1 MIKGEDDDYIP
12 MVTTE
17 MIQDE
22 VNKIVKTFIA
32 LQSTSSE
39 TIRPIIENRL
49 LTVITEII
57 NDQMTPEALSRL
69 CKALF
74 KGQDLVFDDLE
85 SDFEAFLESES
96 YYRLVSEI
104 QRSKSMSG
112 GFLAAQASQGFRGS
126 SFQESQDYRVES
138 RLSPKA
144 KEAVRPSII
153 LGQLYVELER
163 EAARLTGAKEKDF
176 PQGRAGAMYNV
187 DDVLDEDLIA
197 KLDAEVPM
205 EDPKEKSSLLSG
217 DDSNPP
223 EIFMSSTKLQQVRDD
238 LDCSMLQLDSLNM
251 LVARAQPPIHVIQ
264 TPAQLMQTHI
274 LEQCQE
280 LVRQEL
286 SELTL
291 QKIKYEAQEQKEAI
305 VPGACTVKIR
315 RTHDDM
321 ISELMERKRVTFY
334 EVSVEK
340 DAGMRRWSV
349 KRRYNDFHYLHKKLK
364 EKFPIVNE
372 FELPGKTLTLFHSK
386 VGKEELKKER
396 MKALEKYLQVGYLLF
411 IFQFSM

>member
-1 MIKGEDDDYIP
+1 MKVEDEDYIP
-12 MVTTE
+12 IVTTE
-17 MIQDE
+17 MVQDE

-32 LQSTSSE
+32 LQSSSSE
-39 TIRPIIENRL
+39 TIRPILENRL
-49 LTVITEII
+49 LTVITEIA
-57 NDQMTPEALSRL
+57 NDQMTPETLSRL

-85 SDFEAFLESES
+85 SDFEEFLDSES
-96 YYRLVSEI
+96 YYRLVSKMH
-104 QRSKSMSG
+104 RSKSTNG
-112 GFLAAQASQGFRGS
+112 GFLASQASQGYKES
-126 SFQESQDYRVES
+126 SAQESQDHKVEY
-138 RLSPKA
+138 RLSPKS

-153 LGQLYVELER
+153 LGQLFVELER
-163 EAARLTGAKEKDF
+163 EAARLTGAKEKDI
-176 PQGRAGAMYNV
+176 PQGRAGTMYNI

-197 KLDAEVPM
+197 KLDAEVPI

-223 EIFMSSTKLQQVRDD
+223 EVFMSSTKLQQVRDD
-238 LDCSMLQLDSLNM
+238 LDCAMLQLDSLNM
-251 LVARAQPPIHVIQ
+251 LIARVQPPIHVIQ
-264 TPAQLMQTHI
+264 TPAQLMQTHL

-280 LVRQEL
+280 LLRQEI

-321 ISELMERKRVTFY
+321 ISELLERKRVTFY

-340 DAGMRRWSV
+340 DSGMRRWSV
-349 KRRYNDFHYLHKKLK
+349 KRRYNDFHYLHKKLR

-396 MKALEKYLQVGYLLF
+396 MKALERYLQVCF
-411 IFQFSM
+411 FCCFAFKV